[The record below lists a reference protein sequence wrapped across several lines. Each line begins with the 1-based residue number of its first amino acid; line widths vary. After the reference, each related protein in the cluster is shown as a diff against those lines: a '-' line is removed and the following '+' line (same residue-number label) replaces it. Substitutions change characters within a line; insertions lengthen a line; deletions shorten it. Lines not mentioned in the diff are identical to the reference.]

1 MVDNEPNCV
10 FCEIA
15 AGRAPAYRVYEDALS
30 FAILDINPYAQGHC
44 LVLPR
49 RHVPWWHE
57 MTEEETTSLFN
68 VARIVANRMMRVYK
82 PDFVLTFTRGR
93 RIPHTHIF
101 LIPTYSGDLLDRF
114 FNALEKVQE
123 SPQELARLRD
133 ASSMQK
139 AEQLLSQ
146 D

>member
-1 MVDNEPNCV
+1 MVDNGPNCV

-93 RIPHTHIF
+93 RIPHTHMF

>member
-1 MVDNEPNCV
+1 MVDNGPNCV

-49 RHVPWWHE
+49 RHVQWWHE

-114 FNALEKVQE
+114 FDALEKVQE

>member
-1 MVDNEPNCV
+1 MADNEPNCV
-10 FCEIA
+10 FCEIG

-30 FAILDINPYAQGHC
+30 YAILDINPYTQGHC
-44 LVLPR
+44 LVIPR

-57 MTEEETTSLFN
+57 MTEEETNSLFN
-68 VARIVANRMMRVYK
+68 AARVVANRMMEVYK

-101 LIPTYSGDLLDRF
+101 LIPTFSGDLLDRF

-123 SPQELARLRD
+123 SSHELARLRET
-133 ASSMQK
+133 SSMEEAAQM
-139 AEQLLSQ
+139 LRQ

>member
-15 AGRAPAYRVYEDALS
+15 AGRASAYRVYEDALS

-68 VARIVANRMMRVYK
+68 VARILANRMMRVYR

-93 RIPHTHIF
+93 RIPHTHMF

-123 SPQELARLRD
+123 SPQALARLSD

-139 AEQLLSQ
+139 AAQLLGQ